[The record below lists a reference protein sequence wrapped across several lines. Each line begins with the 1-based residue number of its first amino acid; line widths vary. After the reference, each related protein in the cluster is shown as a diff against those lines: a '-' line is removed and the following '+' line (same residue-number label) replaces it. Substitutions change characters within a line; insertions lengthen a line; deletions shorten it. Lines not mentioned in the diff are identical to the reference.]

1 MTDEAS
7 VRRAGVFRSRRHRA
21 HEDLRNP
28 APHAADR
35 PACFRKAAG
44 LCTGEQE
51 IDAHG
56 RIVCAC
62 AEVLMAPS
70 PGRVIDTFTD
80 LGLTDEQIGR
90 YFHIPTR
97 CITALRQ
104 SA

>member
-7 VRRAGVFRSRRHRA
+7 IRRVGVFHSRRHRA
-21 HEDLRNP
+21 HEEPRSHVP
-28 APHAADR
+28 PAADR
-35 PACFRKAAG
+35 LSCFRKAAG
-44 LCTGEQE
+44 LCTGEQAV
-51 IDAHG
+51 DAHG
-56 RIVCAC
+56 QIVCAC

-90 YFHIPTR
+90 YFHIPTH
-97 CITALRQ
+97 CVTALRQ